1 MSRKEKIRSEAL
13 EFNIKKFLER
23 TKEIK
28 NLQPEI
34 AFEPVIALDGGEDGL
49 VFYRSLA
56 DGWFTYINKGGYIAM
71 EIGEDQGKDVLSL
84 FVDKAEK
91 ARIIKDASNLDRV
104 IAVKR

>member
-1 MSRKEKIRSEAL
+1 
-13 EFNIKKFLER
+13 
-23 TKEIK
+23 
-28 NLQPEI
+28 
-34 AFEPVIALDGGEDGL
+34 
-49 VFYRSLA
+49 
-56 DGWFTYINKGGYIAM
+56 M